1 MKNYSSDIALEN
13 VQHKL
18 TEVVRIFA
26 GKVKKELEII
36 ILAFSNFLKWQLSV
50 AIHVLQNSIHALESF
65 VYMCYYQLCISAT
78 GKKGL

>member
-26 GKVKKELEII
+26 GKVKKEFEII
-36 ILAFSNFLKWQLSV
+36 IFAFSNFLK
-50 AIHVLQNSIHALESF
+50 
-65 VYMCYYQLCISAT
+65 
-78 GKKGL
+78 